1 MNKCGLL
8 LLLSFGLGSGLFA
21 QAGKPSPE
29 AALVGDWRG
38 DSICVV
44 HPSACHDEK
53 ALYRV
58 KAGTGSPRGYTL
70 DAYKI
75 VDGKPD
81 FMGDMECSYATEK
94 RELTCSTPKLAV
106 HLVLDGKSLNG
117 TMNLSDGTLWR
128 NITLQRD

>member
-1 MNKCGLL
+1 MKKWGLL
-8 LLLSFGLGSGLFA
+8 LSLSFGLSSGLFA
-21 QAGKPSPE
+21 QAGKASPDP
-29 AALVGDWRG
+29 ALVGDWRG
-38 DSICVV
+38 ESICVV
-44 HPSACHDEK
+44 HPSACHDEI

-58 KAGTGSPRGYTL
+58 KAGEGSPRGYTL

-75 VDGKPD
+75 VEGKPE

-94 RELTCSTPKLAV
+94 RALTCSTPKLVV